1 MWLRFSVRL
10 EIGGSENST
19 FVRLYT
25 TSSSFVTTG
34 GATSSGVSPFTD
46 SMNKPFFNPRECGK
60 KEDVAKNW
68 IFAELSWILVYLD
81 LGVLGFQL
89 SEYPGTSCWA
99 RPPKSGMRSP
109 AWGVVTGRVARSCA
123 CLVTCMEP
131 SQSRLKL
138 RKSRHTPTE
147 FGTLAQKLA
156 SRHLWLVFLDWN
168 SEDKFE

>member
-1 MWLRFSVRL
+1 MVWFSVRL
-10 EIGGSENST
+10 EIGGSKNST
-19 FVRLYT
+19 FVRLYA
-25 TSSSFVTTG
+25 TSASFVTTG
-34 GATSSGVSPFTD
+34 WATSSGVSPFTD
-46 SMNKPFFNPRECGK
+46 SVNKPLFNPRECCK
-60 KEDVAKNW
+60 KEDVANIW
-68 IFAELSWILVYLD
+68 IFAELSWILVYFD

-89 SEYPGTSCWA
+89 SEYPGTSSWA

-109 AWGVVTGRVARSCA
+109 AWGVVTWRVPGCA

-131 SQSRLKL
+131 AQSQLKL
-138 RKSRHTPTE
+138 RKSRRTPTE